1 VPGKCLL
8 ITVEDIDQTKCRALG
23 GEEGSVRER
32 GLLGLYSKRL
42 LDHQDCICCM
52 ESSNITNFGLKFWEI
67 YIRSSQYKMEF
78 GCQINILFL

>member
-1 VPGKCLL
+1 MQGGYYICYYYRGKNRIFVPGKCLL

-42 LDHQDCICCM
+42 LDHLDFFVVWKAAM
-52 ESSNITNFGLKFWEI
+52 
-67 YIRSSQYKMEF
+67 
-78 GCQINILFL
+78 